1 MPGAEGSGKRTPVP
15 VPVLVPV
22 PVPLPLPVP
31 LPFSKNPLE
40 RLAAGQRV
48 RFTFVAERGGRH
60 VIRSIERL

>member
-1 MPGAEGSGKRTPVP
+1 MP

-22 PVPLPLPVP
+22 PLPLPLPLPLPVP

-40 RLAAGQRV
+40 GLAAGQRV